1 VSKLISQDI
10 LEIEVSGISHARR
23 DVIEISDEMLKPK
36 VIEDPG
42 IITSSEI
49 IKVLDGFRKENLETH
64 GKDLSIDKMKSY
76 FMSFLNGKDI
86 AFALC
91 KTRNYLTVS
100 GKSDYVGLASLNN
113 YLPDERDLREIN
125 ELVSGYEIDI
135 SLGADDLYIG
145 LERETALWFESDI

>member
-64 GKDLSIDKMKSY
+64 GKDLSIDKIKSY
-76 FMSFLNGKDI
+76 FMSFLDGKDVV
-86 AFALC
+86 FALC
-91 KTRNYLTVS
+91 KTRNYLTAS
-100 GKSDYVGLASLNN
+100 GKSDYVVLASLNN

-145 LERETALWFESDI
+145 LERETALWFESHI